1 MAVEEWKSH
10 LKPEWWVVGV
20 AFKSRRAVSIVVVV
34 GGCRWKS
41 KYNVRSSHNHHHNP
55 LHSVTQHHNDLQR
68 EYEYVC
74 TWMVVLM
81 ERMYSL
87 AHKHYVPSPQQQ
99 QLNHLAVL
107 LYATTDTRSRAAG
120 VVGVVGTVVVVDDPI
135 LCLTP
140 T

>member
-1 MAVEEWKSH
+1 MSEVH
-10 LKPEWWVVGV
+10 IIIIII
-20 AFKSRRAVSIVVVV
+20 RCTR
-34 GGCRWKS
+34 
-41 KYNVRSSHNHHHNP
+41 SHNITTT
-55 LHSVTQHHNDLQR
+55 SS

-107 LYATTDTRSRAAG
+107 LYATTDTRSRASG